1 MYFKFFPLQF
11 SKPVK
16 GFYRSSSLR
25 RDPHAWQAALPKPL
39 ELSVEYQMTSKSRVI
54 NQPLLLLHF
63 VLEGIQ
69 TTGSPANLVHTF
81 LSGFLSPARLRF
93 EEITISLG
101 TEAEVEAF
109 HKRMRTLVSALSS

>member
-1 MYFKFFPLQF
+1 M
-11 SKPVK
+11 K
-16 GFYRSSSLR
+16 GFYRPSSLR
-25 RDPHAWQAALPKPL
+25 RNAQAWQPALLKPL
-39 ELSVEYQMTSKSRVI
+39 ELNVDYQMTSKSRVV

-69 TTGSPANLVHTF
+69 TAGCPPRLVHAL

-101 TEAEVEAF
+101 TEGEVEAF
-109 HKRMRTLVSALSS
+109 HKRMRTLVSTFHS